1 MLLMF
6 FCQGHVFWR
15 GDQSQMEEIWNIYNV
30 LIIPDM
36 NQDGVLDLVVAH
48 GGDPTFPPEVCQT

>member
-1 MLLMF
+1 
-6 FCQGHVFWR
+6 
-15 GDQSQMEEIWNIYNV
+15 MEEIWNIYNV